1 MIRTC
6 IYAIILTLET
16 RNAFGF
22 NLPNNFA
29 ILSYEWGHLQMTT
42 KYERVDAGNLR
53 LNSSVWNKKK
63 LIQRIRATQEGESEE
78 IDNEEC
84 IVQPCT
90 NERTKRGFIKNKN
103 NLGPE
108 KVAFKIQRNK
118 HKSEIRRQ
126 KELKKIDSYFK
137 LRRRRDREARGS
149 GYGRYNTAK
158 RPANEIFSF
167 TDLIQMHNESLD
179 NQKQERNLK
188 ESSMKF
194 LSTHVIGAFQMAK
207 TIATITEMVD
217 EFIAIRGKNNDG
229 ICHPPLSTILSARD
243 ETNLIRLLGARGA
256 YDAMLKYLR
265 FLASDKYMLLS
276 TDHLSGA
283 SVFAYTAAITA
294 LAQSSDRRYRSKSKR
309 LLKEMEENG
318 VQPNSFAFTALF
330 LSVDGGSE
338 AKKMMG
344 IAKNYIGSEEI
355 GVHLYNAAIYAC
367 SRGTGKK
374 DKDFQTALYL
384 FREMQKKGIQ
394 RDERTFSSMLHVC
407 AKNGQ
412 ARVAISLLDEMRRIP
427 GLSKPNAKVWGAVLR
442 ACATRGEY
450 KKAIEFLLEMR
461 SDGVKPNVLHYNSV
475 FAALAK
481 SGEKDLALK
490 LLNHMQNGT
499 AEHFSLD
506 SSSNIAFSD
515 EDIISPS
522 VQADLISLN
531 TVLRAYTHPESA
543 DFDGAFKLLNRM
555 KNGEFTIAAK
565 DRNQR
570 IDPDVI
576 SYNTVLSACEDP
588 KVALSLL
595 NEVSV
600 IVKRCFCSFE
610 QTHNFI
616 KLFQR

>member
-1 MIRTC
+1 
-6 IYAIILTLET
+6 
-16 RNAFGF
+16 
-22 NLPNNFA
+22 
-29 ILSYEWGHLQMTT
+29 
-42 KYERVDAGNLR
+42 
-53 LNSSVWNKKK
+53 
-63 LIQRIRATQEGESEE
+63 
-78 IDNEEC
+78 
-84 IVQPCT
+84 
-90 NERTKRGFIKNKN
+90 
-103 NLGPE
+103 
-108 KVAFKIQRNK
+108 
-118 HKSEIRRQ
+118 
-126 KELKKIDSYFK
+126 
-137 LRRRRDREARGS
+137 
-149 GYGRYNTAK
+149 
-158 RPANEIFSF
+158 
-167 TDLIQMHNESLD
+167 
-179 NQKQERNLK
+179 
-188 ESSMKF
+188 
-194 LSTHVIGAFQMAK
+194 
-207 TIATITEMVD
+207 
-217 EFIAIRGKNNDG
+217 
-229 ICHPPLSTILSARD
+229 
-243 ETNLIRLLGARGA
+243 
-256 YDAMLKYLR
+256 
-265 FLASDKYMLLS
+265 
-276 TDHLSGA
+276 
-283 SVFAYTAAITA
+283 
-294 LAQSSDRRYRSKSKR
+294 
-309 LLKEMEENG
+309 
-318 VQPNSFAFTALF
+318 
-330 LSVDGGSE
+330 
-338 AKKMMG
+338 
-344 IAKNYIGSEEI
+344 
-355 GVHLYNAAIYAC
+355 
-367 SRGTGKK
+367 
-374 DKDFQTALYL
+374 
-384 FREMQKKGIQ
+384 
-394 RDERTFSSMLHVC
+394 MLHVC